1 MSYHPA
7 KFGGHRHSGGRDI
20 TIFVCEVTLQDHII
34 RALCDFMVRIPLRSV
49 TILPSFVAIDT
60 VVVEI

>member
-34 RALCDFMVRIPLRSV
+34 RALCDFMVRIPLR
-49 TILPSFVAIDT
+49 
-60 VVVEI
+60 